1 MAQKTYEEYSI
12 GETFKSYA
20 RTMTEADLVN
30 YTNLAGLKL
39 PLFIDAEFCKKHSI
53 FGERVF
59 PGLLTASIAAGML
72 EDILGKYTIA
82 ALGLDKFKFA
92 APVKIGD
99 TLHCVITVENLK
111 DTSDGKRG
119 VITVRISVRNQ
130 KGETPLEFW
139 GSFMMRKGE
148 LVGA

>member
-1 MAQKTYEEYSI
+1 MAQKTYEEYTV
-12 GETFKSYA
+12 GEKFVSYA

-39 PLFIDAEFCKKHSI
+39 PLFIDVEYCKKHSM
-53 FGERVF
+53 FKERVF

-72 EDILGKYTIA
+72 EDILGKYTLA
-82 ALGLDKFKFA
+82 ALGLDKFKFK

-99 TLHCVITVENLK
+99 TLHSEIHVEGLK

-119 VITVRISVRNQ
+119 VITVRIEVHNQ
-130 KGETPLEFW
+130 KGEIPLEFW

-148 LVGA
+148 LAA

>member
-12 GETFKSYA
+12 GEKFVSYA

-39 PLFIDAEFCKKHSI
+39 PLFIDVEYCKKHSM
-53 FGERVF
+53 FRERVF
-59 PGLLTASIAAGML
+59 PGLCTASIAAGML
-72 EDILGKYTIA
+72 EDILGKYTLA
-82 ALGLDKFKFA
+82 ALGLDKFKFS

-99 TLHCVITVENLK
+99 TPHSEITVEGLK

-119 VITVRISVRNQ
+119 VITVRIQVMNR
-130 KGETPLEFW
+130 KGETLLEFW

-148 LVGA
+148 LQ

>member
-1 MAQKTYEEYSI
+1 VAQKTFEEYSV
-12 GETFKSYA
+12 GEQFVSYA

-39 PLFIDAEFCKKHSI
+39 PLFIDAEYCKKHSI
-53 FGERVF
+53 FKERVF

-82 ALGLDKFKFA
+82 ALGLDKFKFS

-99 TLHCVITVENLK
+99 TLHCVITVEALK

-119 VITVRISVRNQ
+119 VITVRIEVTNQ
-130 KGETPLEFW
+130 KAEVPLVFH

-148 LVGA
+148 LAA

>member
-1 MAQKTYEEYSI
+1 MAQKTYDEYSI
-12 GETFKSYA
+12 GEKFVSYA

-39 PLFIDAEFCKKHSI
+39 PLFIDVEYCKKHSM
-53 FGERVF
+53 FKERVF

-72 EDILGKYTIA
+72 EDILGKYTLA
-82 ALGLDKFKFA
+82 ALGLDKFKFK

-99 TLHCVITVENLK
+99 TLHSEIHVEGLK
-111 DTSDGKRG
+111 DVSDGKRG
-119 VITVRISVRNQ
+119 VITVRIEVHNQ
-130 KGETPLEFW
+130 KGEIPLEFW

-148 LVGA
+148 LAA

>member
-1 MAQKTYEEYSI
+1 MAQKTYEEYTV
-12 GETFKSYA
+12 GEKFQSYA

-39 PLFIDAEFCKKHSI
+39 PLFIDDEFCKKHSI
-53 FGERVF
+53 FGTRVF

-82 ALGLDKFKFA
+82 ALGLDKFKFS
-92 APVKIGD
+92 APVRIGD
-99 TLHCVITVENLK
+99 TLHSEITVEALK
-111 DTSDGKRG
+111 DTSDGQRG
-119 VITVRISVRNQ
+119 VITVRITVINQ
-130 KGETPLEFW
+130 KKEVPLEFW

-148 LVGA
+148 LAA

>member
-1 MAQKTYEEYSI
+1 MAQKTYEEYSV
-12 GETFKSYA
+12 GEKFVSYA

-39 PLFIDAEFCKKHSI
+39 PLFIDVEYCKKHSM
-53 FGERVF
+53 FKERVF

-72 EDILGKYTIA
+72 EDILGKYTLA
-82 ALGLDKFKFA
+82 ALGLDKFKFK

-99 TLHCVITVENLK
+99 TLHSEIHVEELK
-111 DTSDGKRG
+111 DTSDGTRG
-119 VITVRISVRNQ
+119 VITVRIEVHNQ
-130 KGETPLEFW
+130 KGEIPLEFR

-148 LVGA
+148 LAA

>member
-1 MAQKTYEEYSI
+1 LAQKTYEEYSI
-12 GETFKSYA
+12 GEKFVSYA

-39 PLFIDAEFCKKHSI
+39 PLFIDVEYCKKHSI
-53 FGERVF
+53 FKERVF

-72 EDILGKYTIA
+72 EDILGKYTLA
-82 ALGLDKFKFA
+82 ALGLDKFKFK
-92 APVKIGD
+92 APVKVGD
-99 TLHCVITVENLK
+99 TLHSEIHVEGLK

-119 VITVRISVRNQ
+119 VITVRIEVHNQ
-130 KGETPLEFW
+130 KGEIPLEFW

-148 LVGA
+148 LAA

>member
-1 MAQKTYEEYSI
+1 MAQKTFEEYTV
-12 GETFKSYA
+12 GEKFVSYA

-39 PLFIDAEFCKKHSI
+39 PLFIDVEYCKKHSM
-53 FGERVF
+53 FKERVF

-72 EDILGKYTIA
+72 EDILGKYTLA
-82 ALGLDKFKFA
+82 ALGLDKFKFK

-99 TLHCVITVENLK
+99 TLHSEIHVEGLK
-111 DTSDGKRG
+111 DTSDAKRG
-119 VITVRISVRNQ
+119 VITVRIEVHNQ
-130 KGETPLEFW
+130 KGEIPLEFW

-148 LVGA
+148 LAA

>member
-1 MAQKTYEEYSI
+1 VAQKTYVEYSI
-12 GETFKSYA
+12 GEKFMSYA

-39 PLFIDAEFCKKHSI
+39 PLFIDAEFCKKHSM

-59 PGLLTASIAAGML
+59 PGLMTASIAAGML

-82 ALGLDKFKFA
+82 ALGLDKFKFS

-99 TLHCVITVENLK
+99 TLHSEITVEAKK

-119 VITVRISVRNQ
+119 VLTVRISVKNQ

-139 GSFMMRKGE
+139 GSFMMHRGE
-148 LVGA
+148 IQ

>member
-1 MAQKTYEEYSI
+1 MAQKTFEEYTV
-12 GETFKSYA
+12 GEKFVSYA

-39 PLFIDAEFCKKHSI
+39 PLFIDAEYCKKHSI
-53 FGERVF
+53 FKERVF

-72 EDILGKYTIA
+72 EDILGKYTLA
-82 ALGLDKFKFA
+82 ALGLDKFKFS

-99 TLHCVITVENLK
+99 TLHAEIIVEALK
-111 DTSDGKRG
+111 ETSDGKRG
-119 VITVRISVRNQ
+119 VITVRIEVHNQ
-130 KGETPLEFW
+130 KGELPLVFY

-148 LVGA
+148 LAA

>member
-1 MAQKTYEEYSI
+1 MAQKTYEQYSI
-12 GETFKSYA
+12 GERFQSYA
-20 RTMTEADLVN
+20 RTITEADIVN
-30 YTNLAGLKL
+30 YTCFAGLKL

-53 FGERVF
+53 FGERVA
-59 PGLLTASIAAGML
+59 PGLMTASIAAGML
-72 EDILGKYTIA
+72 EDILGKYTLA

-99 TLHCVITVENLK
+99 TLHAEITVEGKK

-119 VITVRISVRNQ
+119 VLTVRISVNNQ
-130 KGETPLEFW
+130 KSEVPLEFW

-148 LVGA
+148 LVTA